1 MYPYHIVLS
10 EVNEYYMRTRMY
22 STEKRRNGRE
32 KGNGEWNTKGI
43 LEYWEEAAQK
53 KRKADVANFSAVV
66 TLFLLTM

>member
-1 MYPYHIVLS
+1 
-10 EVNEYYMRTRMY
+10 MY

-32 KGNGEWNTKGI
+32 KGNGEWNPKGI